1 MVLAESVESYRDSQS
16 DMHRWM
22 IPIVGFLML
31 LLLSII
37 AGTLGTRGT
46 RSFRVLKYLLLFH
59 VMIQMVRH
67 TPNRT
72 RTHPTAHTTHVPR
85 KLNLTNRSQLF
96 AVLLLATAQWEWAV
110 QLGLTAIFGL
120 FTGITLG
127 VDYLAVV
134 LTN

>member
-59 VMIQMVRH
+59 VMIQMV
-67 TPNRT
+67 
-72 RTHPTAHTTHVPR
+72 
-85 KLNLTNRSQLF
+85 
-96 AVLLLATAQWEWAV
+96 
-110 QLGLTAIFGL
+110 
-120 FTGITLG
+120 
-127 VDYLAVV
+127 
-134 LTN
+134 